1 MRFLVRSVKYACLP
15 PCHRRQSGF
24 TLIETLVVTI
34 VGIVILAAA
43 ATGVGKLYSSSEIS
57 TEAENIAQMFAN
69 LKNLKNGHNGY
80 AELRNVTALEYKVV
94 PPNMKVEQYQDGD
107 RKSAVIH
114 NSWGGLVVI
123 YPEGANKEA
132 FRIQYSDVPSE
143 PCQQLSLKLRNAG
156 WARVRAGSREIMPTS
171 SLGDIAK
178 FCGKDKNVLFFT
190 SLN

>member
-1 MRFLVRSVKYACLP
+1 M
-15 PCHRRQSGF
+15 
-24 TLIETLVVTI
+24 IEALVVMI
-34 VGIVILAAA
+34 AGVVILAAA
-43 ATGVGKLYSSSEIS
+43 AAGVGKLYSSSEIS
-57 TEAENIAQMFAN
+57 TEAENITQMFAN

-94 PPNMKVEQYQDGD
+94 PPNMKVEQYREGD

-114 NSWGGLVVI
+114 HSWGGLVVI
-123 YPEGANKEA
+123 YPEGDNKEA

-156 WARVRAGSREIMPTS
+156 WAKVRAGGRDVMRTS
-171 SLGDIAK
+171 SLSDIAK
-178 FCGKDKNVLFFT
+178 FCGKEKNVLFFT